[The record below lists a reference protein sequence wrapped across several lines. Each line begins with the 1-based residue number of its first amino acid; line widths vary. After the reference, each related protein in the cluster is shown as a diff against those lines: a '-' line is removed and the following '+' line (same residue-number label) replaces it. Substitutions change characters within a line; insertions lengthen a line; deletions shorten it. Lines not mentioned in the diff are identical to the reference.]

1 MLEIYTSLYAHSMPS
16 DVDFD
21 VFCPE
26 NGLSPY
32 SQIHWI
38 DDNYSRNIVVF
49 TYSVYILS
57 ELSVLLASGRLRR
70 DDVRVWYCY
79 SNDDGVIHRSNL
91 ISDSVFVDIMYF
103 TDILEALYYRYLS
116 FLDSASDVSVR

>member
-1 MLEIYTSLYAHSMPS
+1 MLEIYTSLHAHSIPS
-16 DVDFD
+16 DVEFD

-26 NGLSPY
+26 DGLSPY
-32 SQIHWI
+32 GQIHWI

>member
-16 DVDFD
+16 DVEFD

-26 NGLSPY
+26 DGLSPY
-32 SQIHWI
+32 GQIHWI
-38 DDNYSRNIVVF
+38 DDNYGRDIIVF
-49 TYSVYILS
+49 TYSVYMLS

-70 DDVRVWYCY
+70 ADVRVWYCY

-91 ISDSVFVDIMYF
+91 ISDSGFVDIMYF
-103 TDILEALYYRYLS
+103 TDILEALYNRYLS